1 MYNTCVKNWLNIWNT
16 TLIFIVLK
24 TCKLYLYNQA
34 SLSTTFQ
41 VGNNISLIEVK
52 VCLLKC

>member
-1 MYNTCVKNWLNIWNT
+1 MYNPCVKNWLNIWNT